1 MRKGPLAAMAA
12 LLVLSLAL
20 LIGAHLAVNSRR
32 DQVDWN
38 VTVLEGD
45 LSAAQGVTA
54 AIRLQDREGNL
65 FWDTALTIGSEGYET
80 DTDFTFLQEP
90 PPYEGIDREPYLST
104 FDLNYTQGWT
114 WGVALEPE
122 DQTLVEQGDAR
133 PMEEF
138 PDIPWRAVRDV
149 ASRVEPSG
157 EEVEIVDL
165 SDYYD
170 QYPLFLTEYVEDER
184 VGGPRYSGPLTRALA
199 PTLGPVPEDTLLEI
213 RVEKAEDGLLE
224 SVDVDEHVEEDGS
237 TESLWPVIRSLPWDD
252 GFLVCAWMESG
263 RGRVSLP
270 AEEPLGQG
278 ICYLSTEGDGELTLC
293 LPFDLSRTEILDMEL
308 DSEGQLLVWTC
319 EEDTLFLTVADPDTG
334 AVRQRLELLET
345 KNPGLRLIHQGENCL
360 LVVSFDDE
368 GRFCLL
374 ERQEGAYKL
383 VLRDRLLSESVED
396 PCYPVEFQL
405 FLCGT
410 SVLWDGER
418 MIWTLGEGAPEPE
431 YGGLSKPIPL
441 AVYDRTGR
449 RCLAV
454 LDNSLGRERVWVK
467 DTYRF
472 RDEDPVALD
481 WTNAE
486 RPGVNQA

>member
-32 DQVDWN
+32 DQVDWD

-65 FWDTALTIGSEGYET
+65 FWDTALTIGPEGYEA
-80 DTDFTFLQEP
+80 DTDFAFLQEP
-90 PPYEGIDREPYLST
+90 LPYEEIDRKPYLDT
-104 FDLNYTQGWT
+104 FDLDLSRYWP
-114 WGVALEPE
+114 WGVPLEPE
-122 DQTLVEQGDAR
+122 KQGYAMS
-133 PMEEF
+133 MENN
-138 PDIPWRAVRDV
+138 PAIPWLAVRDV
-149 ASRVEPSG
+149 ASRIEPGG
-157 EEVEIVDL
+157 EGVEIVDL
-165 SDYYD
+165 SDFYD
-170 QYPLFLTEYVEDER
+170 RFPLFLTEYVEDER
-184 VGGPRYSGPLTRALA
+184 VGGLRHSGPLTRALA
-199 PTLGPVPEDTLLEI
+199 PTLGPVAEDTLLEI
-213 RVEKAEDGLLE
+213 RVKKSEDGLLE

-345 KNPGLRLIHQGENCL
+345 EDPDIWRTHQGENCL
-360 LVVSFDDE
+360 LALSDDDE

-374 ERQEGAYKL
+374 ERQEGAYTL

-396 PCYPVEFQL
+396 PRYPVEFRL

-418 MIWTLGEGAPEPE
+418 MIWTLGEGAQE
-431 YGGLSKPIPL
+431 YTVLSQSIPL

-449 RCLAV
+449 RCLAA
-454 LDNSLGRERVWVK
+454 LDCGLGRERAKWT
-467 DTYRF
+467 DYYRF
-472 RDEDPVALD
+472 RDEDPVALA

>member
-32 DQVDWN
+32 DQVDWD

-65 FWDTALTIGSEGYET
+65 FWDTALTIGPEGYEA
-80 DTDFTFLQEP
+80 DTDFAFLQEP
-90 PPYEGIDREPYLST
+90 LPYEEIDRKPYLDT
-104 FDLNYTQGWT
+104 FDLDLSRYWP
-114 WGVALEPE
+114 WGVPLEPE
-122 DQTLVEQGDAR
+122 KQGYAMS
-133 PMEEF
+133 MENN
-138 PDIPWRAVRDV
+138 PAIPWLAVRDV
-149 ASRVEPSG
+149 ASRIEPGG
-157 EEVEIVDL
+157 EGVEIVDL
-165 SDYYD
+165 SDFYD
-170 QYPLFLTEYVEDER
+170 RFPLFLTEYVEDER
-184 VGGPRYSGPLTRALA
+184 VGGLRHSGPLTRALA
-199 PTLGPVPEDTLLEI
+199 PTLGPVAEDTLLEI
-213 RVEKAEDGLLE
+213 RVKKSEDGLLE
-224 SVDVDEHVEEDGS
+224 NLSIDRASDQERV
-237 TESLWPVIRSLPWDD
+237 LWPRLQCIPWREGLLVYAWLVDD
-252 GFLVCAWMESG
+252 WYGNKEAP
-263 RGRVSLP
+263 LP
-270 AEEPLGQG
+270 ADTPLGRG
-278 ICYLSTEGDGELTLC
+278 ICYLPTEEDGELTLC
-293 LPFDLSRTEILDMEL
+293 LPLDLSRTEILDMEL

-418 MIWTLGEGAPEPE
+418 MIWTLGEGAPE
-431 YGGLSKPIPL
+431 YGLSQPIPL

-472 RDEDPVALD
+472 RDEDPVALA

-486 RPGVNQA
+486 SSGANQT

>member
-32 DQVDWN
+32 DQVDWD

-65 FWDTALTIGSEGYET
+65 FWDTALTIGPEGYEA
-80 DTDFTFLQEP
+80 DTDFAFLQEP
-90 PPYEGIDREPYLST
+90 LPYEEIDRKPYLDT
-104 FDLNYTQGWT
+104 FDLDLSRYWP
-114 WGVALEPE
+114 WGVPLEPE
-122 DQTLVEQGDAR
+122 KQGYAMS
-133 PMEEF
+133 MENN
-138 PDIPWRAVRDV
+138 PAIPWLAVRDV
-149 ASRVEPSG
+149 ASRIEPGG
-157 EEVEIVDL
+157 EGVEIVDL
-165 SDYYD
+165 SDFYD
-170 QYPLFLTEYVEDER
+170 RFPLFLTEYVEDER
-184 VGGPRYSGPLTRALA
+184 VGGLRHSGPLTRALA
-199 PTLGPVPEDTLLEI
+199 PTLGPVAEDTLLEI
-213 RVEKAEDGLLE
+213 RVKKSEDGLLE

-278 ICYLSTEGDGELTLC
+278 ICYLSTEGDGELTFRVPL
-293 LPFDLSRTEILDMEL
+293 DLSGEEFLDMEL

-345 KNPGLRLIHQGENCL
+345 EDPDIWRTHQGENCL
-360 LVVSFDDE
+360 LALSDDDE

-374 ERQEGAYKL
+374 ERQEGTYTL

-396 PCYPVEFQL
+396 PRYPVEFRL

-418 MIWTLGEGAPEPE
+418 MIWTLGEGAQE
-431 YGGLSKPIPL
+431 YTVLSQSIPL

-449 RCLAV
+449 RCLAA
-454 LDNSLGRERVWVK
+454 LDCGLGRERAKWT
-467 DTYRF
+467 DYYRF
-472 RDEDPVALD
+472 RDEDPVALA
-481 WTNAE
+481 WTNTE
-486 RPGVNQA
+486 RPGANQA

>member
-32 DQVDWN
+32 DQVDWD

-65 FWDTALTIGSEGYET
+65 FWDTALTIGPEGYEA
-80 DTDFTFLQEP
+80 DTDFAFLQEP
-90 PPYEGIDREPYLST
+90 LPYEEIDRKPYLDT
-104 FDLNYTQGWT
+104 FDLDLSRYWP
-114 WGVALEPE
+114 WGVPLEPE
-122 DQTLVEQGDAR
+122 KQGYAMS
-133 PMEEF
+133 MENN
-138 PDIPWRAVRDV
+138 PAIPWLAVRDV
-149 ASRVEPSG
+149 ASRIEPGG
-157 EEVEIVDL
+157 EGVEIVDL
-165 SDYYD
+165 SDFYD
-170 QYPLFLTEYVEDER
+170 RFPLFLTEYVEDER
-184 VGGPRYSGPLTRALA
+184 VGGLRHSGPLTRALA
-199 PTLGPVPEDTLLEI
+199 PTLGPVAEDTLLEI
-213 RVEKAEDGLLE
+213 RVKKSEDGLLE
-224 SVDVDEHVEEDGS
+224 NLSIDRASDQERV
-237 TESLWPVIRSLPWDD
+237 LWPRLQCIPWREGLLVYAWLVDD
-252 GFLVCAWMESG
+252 WYGNKEAP
-263 RGRVSLP
+263 LP
-270 AEEPLGQG
+270 ADTPLGRG
-278 ICYLSTEGDGELTLC
+278 ICYLPTEEDGELTLC
-293 LPFDLSRTEILDMEL
+293 LPLDLSRTEILDMEL

-374 ERQEGAYKL
+374 ERQEGAYTL

-418 MIWTLGEGAPEPE
+418 MIWTLGEGAPE
-431 YGGLSKPIPL
+431 YGLSQPIPL

-472 RDEDPVALD
+472 RDEDPVALA

-486 RPGVNQA
+486 SSGANQT

>member
-20 LIGAHLAVNSRR
+20 LVGAHLAVNSRR
-32 DQVDWN
+32 DQVDWD

-65 FWDTALTIGSEGYET
+65 FWDTALTIGPEGYEA
-80 DTDFTFLQEP
+80 DTDFAFLQEP
-90 PPYEGIDREPYLST
+90 LPYEEIDRKPYLDT
-104 FDLNYTQGWT
+104 FDLDLSRYWP
-114 WGVALEPE
+114 WGVPLEPE
-122 DQTLVEQGDAR
+122 KQGYAMS
-133 PMEEF
+133 MENN
-138 PDIPWRAVRDV
+138 PAIPWLAVRDV
-149 ASRVEPSG
+149 ASRIEPGG
-157 EEVEIVDL
+157 EGVEIVDL
-165 SDYYD
+165 SDFYD
-170 QYPLFLTEYVEDER
+170 RFPLFLTEYVEDER
-184 VGGPRYSGPLTRALA
+184 VGGLRHSGPLTRALA
-199 PTLGPVPEDTLLEI
+199 PTLGPVAEDTLLEI
-213 RVEKAEDGLLE
+213 RVKKSEDGLLE

-278 ICYLSTEGDGELTLC
+278 ICYLSTEGDGELTFRVPL
-293 LPFDLSRTEILDMEL
+293 DLSGEEFLDMEL

-345 KNPGLRLIHQGENCL
+345 EDPDIWRTHQGENCL
-360 LVVSFDDE
+360 LALSDDDE

-374 ERQEGAYKL
+374 ERQEGTYTL

-396 PCYPVEFQL
+396 PRYPVEFRL

-418 MIWTLGEGAPEPE
+418 MIWTLGEGAQE
-431 YGGLSKPIPL
+431 YTVLSQSIPL

-449 RCLAV
+449 RCLAA
-454 LDNSLGRERVWVK
+454 LDCGLGRERAKWT
-467 DTYRF
+467 DYYRF

>member
-32 DQVDWN
+32 DQVDWD

-65 FWDTALTIGSEGYET
+65 FWDTALTIGPEGYEA
-80 DTDFTFLQEP
+80 DTDFAFLQEP
-90 PPYEGIDREPYLST
+90 LPYEEIDRKPYLDT
-104 FDLNYTQGWT
+104 FDLDLSRYWP
-114 WGVALEPE
+114 WGVPLEPE
-122 DQTLVEQGDAR
+122 KQGYAMS
-133 PMEEF
+133 MENN
-138 PDIPWRAVRDV
+138 PAIPWLAVRDV
-149 ASRVEPSG
+149 ASRIEPGG
-157 EEVEIVDL
+157 EGVEIVDL
-165 SDYYD
+165 SDFYD
-170 QYPLFLTEYVEDER
+170 RFPLFLTEYVEDER
-184 VGGPRYSGPLTRALA
+184 VGGLRHSGPLTRALA
-199 PTLGPVPEDTLLEI
+199 PTLGPVAEDTLLKI
-213 RVEKAEDGLLE
+213 RVEKDEDGLLE
-224 SVDVDEHVEEDGS
+224 SVDVDQHVEEGGS
-237 TESLWPVIRSLPWDD
+237 TESLWPAIRSLPWGD

-278 ICYLSTEGDGELTLC
+278 ICYLSTEGDGELTFRVPL
-293 LPFDLSRTEILDMEL
+293 DLSGEEFLDMEL

-319 EEDTLFLTVADPDTG
+319 EEDALVLTVADPDTG

-345 KNPGLRLIHQGENCL
+345 EDPDIWRTHQGENCL
-360 LVVSFDDE
+360 LALSDDDE

-374 ERQEGAYKL
+374 ERQEGTYTL

-396 PCYPVEFQL
+396 PRYPVEFRL

-418 MIWTLGEGAPEPE
+418 MIWTLGEGAQE
-431 YGGLSKPIPL
+431 YTVLSQSIPL

-449 RCLAV
+449 RCLAA
-454 LDNSLGRERVWVK
+454 LDCGLGRERAKWT
-467 DTYRF
+467 DYYRF

>member
-32 DQVDWN
+32 DQVDWD

-65 FWDTALTIGSEGYET
+65 FWDTALTIGSEGYEA
-80 DTDFTFLQEP
+80 DTDFAFLQEP
-90 PPYEGIDREPYLST
+90 LPYEEIDRKPYLDT
-104 FDLNYTQGWT
+104 FDLDLSRYWP
-114 WGVALEPE
+114 WGVPLEPE
-122 DQTLVEQGDAR
+122 KQGYAMS
-133 PMEEF
+133 MENN
-138 PDIPWRAVRDV
+138 PAIPWLAVRDV
-149 ASRVEPSG
+149 ASRIEPGG
-157 EEVEIVDL
+157 EGVEIVDL
-165 SDYYD
+165 SDFYD
-170 QYPLFLTEYVEDER
+170 RFPLFLTEYVEDER
-184 VGGPRYSGPLTRALA
+184 VGGLRHSGPLTRALA
-199 PTLGPVPEDTLLEI
+199 PTLGPVAEDTLLEI
-213 RVEKAEDGLLE
+213 RVKKSEDGLLE

-278 ICYLSTEGDGELTLC
+278 ICYLSTEGDGELTFRVPL
-293 LPFDLSRTEILDMEL
+293 DLSGEEFLDMEL

-345 KNPGLRLIHQGENCL
+345 EDPDIWRTHQGENCL
-360 LVVSFDDE
+360 LALSDDDE

-374 ERQEGAYKL
+374 ERQEGTYTL

-396 PCYPVEFQL
+396 PRYPVEFRL

-418 MIWTLGEGAPEPE
+418 MIWTLGEGAQE
-431 YGGLSKPIPL
+431 YTVLSQSIPL

-449 RCLAV
+449 RCLAA
-454 LDNSLGRERVWVK
+454 LDCGLGRERAKWT
-467 DTYRF
+467 DYYRF

>member
-32 DQVDWN
+32 DQVDWD

-65 FWDTALTIGSEGYET
+65 FWDTALTIGPEGYEA
-80 DTDFTFLQEP
+80 DTDFAFLQEP
-90 PPYEGIDREPYLST
+90 LPYEEIDRKPYLDT
-104 FDLNYTQGWT
+104 FDLDLSRYWP
-114 WGVALEPE
+114 WGVPLEPE
-122 DQTLVEQGDAR
+122 KQGYAMS
-133 PMEEF
+133 MENN
-138 PDIPWRAVRDV
+138 PAIPWLAVRDV
-149 ASRVEPSG
+149 ASRIEPGG
-157 EEVEIVDL
+157 EGVEIVDL
-165 SDYYD
+165 SDFYD
-170 QYPLFLTEYVEDER
+170 RFPLFLTEYVEDER
-184 VGGPRYSGPLTRALA
+184 VGGLRHSGPLTRALA
-199 PTLGPVPEDTLLEI
+199 PTLGPVAEDTLLEI
-213 RVEKAEDGLLE
+213 RVKKSEDGLLE

-278 ICYLSTEGDGELTLC
+278 ICYLSTEGDGELTFRVPL
-293 LPFDLSRTEILDMEL
+293 DLSGEEFLDMEL

-345 KNPGLRLIHQGENCL
+345 EDPDIWRTHQGENCL
-360 LVVSFDDE
+360 LALSDDDE

-374 ERQEGAYKL
+374 ERQEGTYTL

-396 PCYPVEFQL
+396 PRYPVEFRL

-418 MIWTLGEGAPEPE
+418 MIWTLGEGAQE
-431 YGGLSKPIPL
+431 YTVLSQSIPL

-449 RCLAV
+449 RCLAA
-454 LDNSLGRERVWVK
+454 LDCGLGRERAKWT
-467 DTYRF
+467 DYYRF
-472 RDEDPVALD
+472 RDEDPVVLA
-481 WTNAE
+481 WTNTE
-486 RPGVNQA
+486 RPGANQA

>member
-65 FWDTALTIGSEGYET
+65 FWDTALTIGPEGYEA
-80 DTDFTFLQEP
+80 DTDFAFLQEP
-90 PPYEGIDREPYLST
+90 LPYEEIDRKPYLDT
-104 FDLNYTQGWT
+104 FDLDLSRYWP
-114 WGVALEPE
+114 WGVPLEPE
-122 DQTLVEQGDAR
+122 KQGYAMS
-133 PMEEF
+133 MENN
-138 PDIPWRAVRDV
+138 PAIPWLAVRDV
-149 ASRVEPSG
+149 ASRIEPGG
-157 EEVEIVDL
+157 EGVEIVDL
-165 SDYYD
+165 SDFYD
-170 QYPLFLTEYVEDER
+170 RFPLFLTEYVEDER
-184 VGGPRYSGPLTRALA
+184 VGGLRHSGPLTRALA
-199 PTLGPVPEDTLLEI
+199 PTLGPVAEDTLLEI
-213 RVEKAEDGLLE
+213 RVKKSEDGLLE
-224 SVDVDEHVEEDGS
+224 NLSIDRASDQERV
-237 TESLWPVIRSLPWDD
+237 LWPRLQCIPWREGLLVYAWLVDD
-252 GFLVCAWMESG
+252 WYGNKEAP
-263 RGRVSLP
+263 LP
-270 AEEPLGQG
+270 ADTPLGRG
-278 ICYLSTEGDGELTLC
+278 ICYLPTEEDGELTLC
-293 LPFDLSRTEILDMEL
+293 LPLDLSRTEILDMEL

-374 ERQEGAYKL
+374 ERQEGAYTL

-396 PCYPVEFQL
+396 PRYPVEFRL

-418 MIWTLGEGAPEPE
+418 MIWTLGEGAQE
-431 YGGLSKPIPL
+431 YTVLSQSIPL

-449 RCLAV
+449 RCLAA
-454 LDNSLGRERVWVK
+454 LDCGLGRERAKWT
-467 DTYRF
+467 DYYRF

>member
-65 FWDTALTIGSEGYET
+65 FWDTALTIGPEGYEA
-80 DTDFTFLQEP
+80 DTDFAFLQEP
-90 PPYEGIDREPYLST
+90 LPYEEIDRKPYLDT
-104 FDLNYTQGWT
+104 FDLDLSRYWP
-114 WGVALEPE
+114 WGVPLEPE
-122 DQTLVEQGDAR
+122 KQGYAMS
-133 PMEEF
+133 MENN
-138 PDIPWRAVRDV
+138 PAIPWLAVRDV
-149 ASRVEPSG
+149 ASRIEPGG
-157 EEVEIVDL
+157 EGVEIVDL
-165 SDYYD
+165 SDFYD
-170 QYPLFLTEYVEDER
+170 RFPLFLTEYVEDER
-184 VGGPRYSGPLTRALA
+184 VGGLRHSGPLTRALA
-199 PTLGPVPEDTLLEI
+199 PTLGPVAEDTLLEI
-213 RVEKAEDGLLE
+213 RVKKSEDGLLE

-278 ICYLSTEGDGELTLC
+278 ICYLSTEGDGELTFRVPL
-293 LPFDLSRTEILDMEL
+293 DLSGEEFLDMEL

-345 KNPGLRLIHQGENCL
+345 EDPDIWRTHQGENCL
-360 LVVSFDDE
+360 LALSDDDE

-374 ERQEGAYKL
+374 ERQEGTYTL

-396 PCYPVEFQL
+396 PRYPVEFRL

-418 MIWTLGEGAPEPE
+418 MIWTLGEGAQE
-431 YGGLSKPIPL
+431 YTVLSQSIPL

-449 RCLAV
+449 RCLAA
-454 LDNSLGRERVWVK
+454 LDCGLGRERAKWT
-467 DTYRF
+467 DYYRF

>member
-12 LLVLSLAL
+12 LLVLSLTL

-32 DQVDWN
+32 DQVDWD

-65 FWDTALTIGSEGYET
+65 FWDTALTIGPEGYEA
-80 DTDFTFLQEP
+80 DTDFAFLQEP
-90 PPYEGIDREPYLST
+90 LPYEEIDRKPYLDT
-104 FDLNYTQGWT
+104 FDLDLSRYWP
-114 WGVALEPE
+114 WGVPLEPE
-122 DQTLVEQGDAR
+122 KQGYAMS
-133 PMEEF
+133 MENN
-138 PDIPWRAVRDV
+138 PAIPWLAVRDV
-149 ASRVEPSG
+149 ASRIEPGG
-157 EEVEIVDL
+157 EGVEIVDL
-165 SDYYD
+165 SDFYD
-170 QYPLFLTEYVEDER
+170 RFPLFLTEYVEDER
-184 VGGPRYSGPLTRALA
+184 VGGLRHSGPLTRALA
-199 PTLGPVPEDTLLEI
+199 PTLGPVAEDTLLEI
-213 RVEKAEDGLLE
+213 RVKKSEDGLLE
-224 SVDVDEHVEEDGS
+224 NLSIDRASDQERV
-237 TESLWPVIRSLPWDD
+237 LWPRLQCIPWREGLLVYAWLVDD
-252 GFLVCAWMESG
+252 WYGNKEAP
-263 RGRVSLP
+263 LP
-270 AEEPLGQG
+270 ADTPLGRG
-278 ICYLSTEGDGELTLC
+278 ICYLSTERDGELTLC

-418 MIWTLGEGAPEPE
+418 MIWTLGEGAPE
-431 YGGLSKPIPL
+431 YGLSHPIPL

-449 RCLAV
+449 QCLAV
-454 LDNSLGRERVWVK
+454 LDCGLGRERAKWT
-467 DTYRF
+467 DYYRF

-486 RPGVNQA
+486 RPGANQA

>member
-20 LIGAHLAVNSRR
+20 LVGAHLAVNSRR
-32 DQVDWN
+32 DQVDWD

-54 AIRLQDREGNL
+54 TIRLQDREGNL
-65 FWDTALTIGSEGYET
+65 FWDTALTIGPEGYEA
-80 DTDFTFLQEP
+80 DTDFAFLQEP
-90 PPYEGIDREPYLST
+90 LPYEEIDRKPYLDT
-104 FDLNYTQGWT
+104 FDLDLSRYWP
-114 WGVALEPE
+114 WGVPLEPE
-122 DQTLVEQGDAR
+122 KQGDAR
-133 PMEEF
+133 SMEEF

-149 ASRVEPSG
+149 ASRIEPGG
-157 EEVEIVDL
+157 EGVEIVDL

-170 QYPLFLTEYVEDER
+170 RIPLFLTEYVKNER
-184 VGGPRYSGPLTRALA
+184 VGEPRYSGPLTRALA
-199 PTLGPVPEDTLLEI
+199 PTLGPMPENTMVEI
-213 RVEKAEDGLLE
+213 TVNRNRTVTVSAIAESE
-224 SVDVDEHVEEDGS
+224 
-237 TESLWPVIRSLPWDD
+237 TLWPQIQFLPW
-252 GFLVCAWMESG
+252 GKGGLVYADMVNQTGDRAPFS
-263 RGRVSLP
+263 SDI
-270 AEEPLGQG
+270 PLGQG
-278 ICYLSTEGDGELTLC
+278 ICYLSTEGDGELTFRVPL
-293 LPFDLSRTEILDMEL
+293 DLSGEEFLDMEL

-360 LVVSFDDE
+360 LVVPFDDE

-449 RCLAV
+449 QCLAV

-472 RDEDPVALD
+472 REEDPVALD

-486 RPGVNQA
+486 RPSVNQA

>member
-20 LIGAHLAVNSRR
+20 LVGAHLAVNSRR
-32 DQVDWN
+32 DQVDWD

-65 FWDTALTIGSEGYET
+65 FWDTALTIGPEGYEA
-80 DTDFTFLQEP
+80 DTDFAFLQEP

-114 WGVALEPE
+114 WSVALEPE

-133 PMEEF
+133 SMEEF

-149 ASRVEPSG
+149 ASRIEPGG
-157 EEVEIVDL
+157 EGVEIVDL

-170 QYPLFLTEYVEDER
+170 RIPLFLTEYVKNER
-184 VGGPRYSGPLTRALA
+184 VGEPRYSGPLTRALA
-199 PTLGPVPEDTLLEI
+199 PTLGPVPEDTLLKI
-213 RVEKAEDGLLE
+213 RVEKDEDGLLE
-224 SVDVDEHVEEDGS
+224 NLSIDRASDQERV
-237 TESLWPVIRSLPWDD
+237 LWPRLQCIPWREGLLVYAWLVDD
-252 GFLVCAWMESG
+252 WYGNKEAP
-263 RGRVSLP
+263 LP
-270 AEEPLGQG
+270 ADTPLGQG

-319 EEDTLFLTVADPDTG
+319 EEDILVLTVADPDTG
-334 AVRQRLELLET
+334 AVRQRLELLDMGDGYLSMTSQRED
-345 KNPGLRLIHQGENCL
+345 CL
-360 LVVSFDDE
+360 LVTVESRDSGGCFCFLERKAGAYAPALE
-368 GRFCLL
+368 GRLDAPEAEEDRHALEDDLL
-374 ERQEGAYKL
+374 EQ
-383 VLRDRLLSESVED
+383 
-396 PCYPVEFQL
+396 
-405 FLCGT
+405 GT
-410 SVLWDGER
+410 VFLWDGER
-418 MIWTLGEGAPEPE
+418 LVWTVGDVLYSEITRG
-431 YGGLSKPIPL
+431 IPL
-441 AVYDRTGR
+441 AVYDKTGR
-449 RCLAV
+449 QCLAV

-472 RDEDPVALD
+472 REEDPVALA

-486 RPGVNQA
+486 SSGANQT

>member
-32 DQVDWN
+32 DQVDWD

-65 FWDTALTIGSEGYET
+65 FWDTALTIGPEGYEA
-80 DTDFTFLQEP
+80 DTDFAFLQEP
-90 PPYEGIDREPYLST
+90 LPYEEIDRKPYLDT
-104 FDLNYTQGWT
+104 FDLDLSRYWP
-114 WGVALEPE
+114 WGVPLEPGK
-122 DQTLVEQGDAR
+122 QGYAMS
-133 PMEEF
+133 MENN
-138 PDIPWRAVRDV
+138 PAIPWLAVRDV
-149 ASRVEPSG
+149 ASRIELGG
-157 EEVEIVDL
+157 EGVEIVDL
-165 SDYYD
+165 SDFYD
-170 QYPLFLTEYVEDER
+170 RFPLFLTEYVEDER
-184 VGGPRYSGPLTRALA
+184 VGGLRHSGPLTRALA
-199 PTLGPVPEDTLLEI
+199 PTLGPVAEDTLLEI
-213 RVEKAEDGLLE
+213 RVKKSEDGLLE
-224 SVDVDEHVEEDGS
+224 NLSIDRSSDQERV
-237 TESLWPVIRSLPWDD
+237 LWPRLQCIPWREGLLVYAWLVDD
-252 GFLVCAWMESG
+252 WYGNKEAP
-263 RGRVSLP
+263 LP
-270 AEEPLGQG
+270 ADTPLGRG

-345 KNPGLRLIHQGENCL
+345 EDPDIWRTHQGENCL
-360 LVVSFDDE
+360 LALSDDDE

-374 ERQEGAYKL
+374 ERQEGAYTL

-396 PCYPVEFQL
+396 PRYPVEFRL

-418 MIWTLGEGAPEPE
+418 MIWTLGEGAQE
-431 YGGLSKPIPL
+431 YTVLSQSIPL

-449 RCLAV
+449 RCLAA
-454 LDNSLGRERVWVK
+454 LDCGLGRERAKWT
-467 DTYRF
+467 DYYRF

>member
-32 DQVDWN
+32 DQVDWD

-65 FWDTALTIGSEGYET
+65 FWDTALTIGPEGYEA
-80 DTDFTFLQEP
+80 DTDFAFLQEP
-90 PPYEGIDREPYLST
+90 LPYEEIDRKPYLDT
-104 FDLNYTQGWT
+104 FDLDLSRYWP
-114 WGVALEPE
+114 WGVPLEPE
-122 DQTLVEQGDAR
+122 KQGYAMS
-133 PMEEF
+133 MENN
-138 PDIPWRAVRDV
+138 PAIPWLAVRDV
-149 ASRVEPSG
+149 ASRIEPGG
-157 EEVEIVDL
+157 EGVEIVDL
-165 SDYYD
+165 SDFYD
-170 QYPLFLTEYVEDER
+170 RFPLFLTEYVEDER
-184 VGGPRYSGPLTRALA
+184 VGGLRHSGPLTRALA
-199 PTLGPVPEDTLLEI
+199 PTLGPVAEDTLLEI
-213 RVEKAEDGLLE
+213 RVKKSEDGLLE
-224 SVDVDEHVEEDGS
+224 NLSIDRASDQERV
-237 TESLWPVIRSLPWDD
+237 LWPRLQCIPWREGLLVYAWLVDD
-252 GFLVCAWMESG
+252 WYGNKEAP
-263 RGRVSLP
+263 LP
-270 AEEPLGQG
+270 ADTPLGRG

-418 MIWTLGEGAPEPE
+418 MIWTLGEGAPE
-431 YGGLSKPIPL
+431 YGLSHPIPL

-449 RCLAV
+449 QCLAV
-454 LDNSLGRERVWVK
+454 LDCGLGRERAKWT
-467 DTYRF
+467 DYYRF
-472 RDEDPVALD
+472 RDEEPVALD

>member
-32 DQVDWN
+32 DQVDWD

-65 FWDTALTIGSEGYET
+65 FWDTALTIGPEGYEA
-80 DTDFTFLQEP
+80 DTDFAFLQEP
-90 PPYEGIDREPYLST
+90 LPYEEIDRKPYLDT
-104 FDLNYTQGWT
+104 FDLDLSRYWP
-114 WGVALEPE
+114 WGVPLEPE
-122 DQTLVEQGDAR
+122 KQGYAMS
-133 PMEEF
+133 MENN
-138 PDIPWRAVRDV
+138 PAIPWLAVRDV
-149 ASRVEPSG
+149 ASRIEPGG
-157 EEVEIVDL
+157 EGVEIVDL
-165 SDYYD
+165 SDFYD
-170 QYPLFLTEYVEDER
+170 RFPLFLTEYVEDER
-184 VGGPRYSGPLTRALA
+184 VGGLRHSGPLTRALA
-199 PTLGPVPEDTLLEI
+199 PTLGPVAEDTLLEI
-213 RVEKAEDGLLE
+213 RVKKSEDGLLE

-278 ICYLSTEGDGELTLC
+278 ICYLSTEGDGELTFRVPL
-293 LPFDLSRTEILDMEL
+293 DLSGEEFLDMEL

-345 KNPGLRLIHQGENCL
+345 EDPDIWRTHQGENCL
-360 LVVSFDDE
+360 LALSDDDE

-374 ERQEGAYKL
+374 ERQEGTYTL

-396 PCYPVEFQL
+396 PRYPVEFRL

-418 MIWTLGEGAPEPE
+418 MIWTLGEGAQE
-431 YGGLSKPIPL
+431 YTVLSQSIPL

-449 RCLAV
+449 QCLAV
-454 LDNSLGRERVWVK
+454 LDCGLGRERAKWT
-467 DTYRF
+467 DYYRF

>member
-20 LIGAHLAVNSRR
+20 LIGAHLAVSSRR
-32 DQVDWN
+32 DQVDWD

-65 FWDTALTIGSEGYET
+65 FWDTALTIGPEGYEA
-80 DTDFTFLQEP
+80 DTDFAFLQEP
-90 PPYEGIDREPYLST
+90 LPYEEIDRKPYLDT
-104 FDLNYTQGWT
+104 FDLDLSRYWP
-114 WGVALEPE
+114 WGVPLEPE
-122 DQTLVEQGDAR
+122 KQGYAMS
-133 PMEEF
+133 MENN
-138 PDIPWRAVRDV
+138 PAIPWLAVRDV
-149 ASRVEPSG
+149 ASRIEPGG
-157 EEVEIVDL
+157 EGVEIVDL
-165 SDYYD
+165 SDFYD
-170 QYPLFLTEYVEDER
+170 RFPLFLTEYVEDER
-184 VGGPRYSGPLTRALA
+184 VGGLRHSGPLTRALA
-199 PTLGPVPEDTLLEI
+199 PTLGPVAEDTLLEI
-213 RVEKAEDGLLE
+213 RVKKSEDGLLE

-278 ICYLSTEGDGELTLC
+278 ICYLSTEGDGELTFRVPL
-293 LPFDLSRTEILDMEL
+293 DLSGEEFLDMEL

-345 KNPGLRLIHQGENCL
+345 EDPDIWRTHQGENCL
-360 LVVSFDDE
+360 LALSDDDE

-374 ERQEGAYKL
+374 ERQEGTYTL

-396 PCYPVEFQL
+396 PRYPVEFRL

-418 MIWTLGEGAPEPE
+418 MIWTLGEGAQE
-431 YGGLSKPIPL
+431 YTVLSQSIPL

-449 RCLAV
+449 RCLAA
-454 LDNSLGRERVWVK
+454 LDCGLGRERAKWT
-467 DTYRF
+467 DYYRF

>member
-32 DQVDWN
+32 DQVDWD

-65 FWDTALTIGSEGYET
+65 FWDTALTIGPEGYEA
-80 DTDFTFLQEP
+80 DTDFAFLQEP
-90 PPYEGIDREPYLST
+90 LPYEEIDRKPYLDT
-104 FDLNYTQGWT
+104 FDLDLSRYWP
-114 WGVALEPE
+114 WGVPLEPE
-122 DQTLVEQGDAR
+122 KQGYAMS
-133 PMEEF
+133 MENN
-138 PDIPWRAVRDV
+138 PAIPWLAVRDV
-149 ASRVEPSG
+149 ASRIEPGG
-157 EEVEIVDL
+157 EGVEIVDL
-165 SDYYD
+165 SDFYD
-170 QYPLFLTEYVEDER
+170 RFPLFLTEYVEDER
-184 VGGPRYSGPLTRALA
+184 VGGLRHSGPLTRALA
-199 PTLGPVPEDTLLEI
+199 PTLGPVPEDTLLKI
-213 RVEKAEDGLLE
+213 RVEKDEDGLLE
-224 SVDVDEHVEEDGS
+224 SVVVNWHVEEDGG
-237 TESLWPVIRSLPWDD
+237 TESLWPDIRSLPWDD

-345 KNPGLRLIHQGENCL
+345 EDPDIWRTHQGENCL
-360 LVVSFDDE
+360 LALSDDDE

-374 ERQEGAYKL
+374 ERQEGAYTL

-396 PCYPVEFQL
+396 PRYPVEFRL

-418 MIWTLGEGAPEPE
+418 MIWTLGEGAQE
-431 YGGLSKPIPL
+431 YTVLSQSIPL

-449 RCLAV
+449 RCLAA
-454 LDNSLGRERVWVK
+454 LDCGLGRERAKWT
-467 DTYRF
+467 DYYRF
-472 RDEDPVALD
+472 RDEDPVALA

>member
-32 DQVDWN
+32 DQVDWD

-65 FWDTALTIGSEGYET
+65 FWDTALTIGPEGYEA
-80 DTDFTFLQEP
+80 DTDFAFLQEP
-90 PPYEGIDREPYLST
+90 LPYEEIDRKPYLDT
-104 FDLNYTQGWT
+104 FDLDLSRYWP
-114 WGVALEPE
+114 WGVPLEPE
-122 DQTLVEQGDAR
+122 KQGYAMS
-133 PMEEF
+133 MENN
-138 PDIPWRAVRDV
+138 PAIPWLAVRDV
-149 ASRVEPSG
+149 ASRIEPGG
-157 EEVEIVDL
+157 EGVEIVDL
-165 SDYYD
+165 SDFYD
-170 QYPLFLTEYVEDER
+170 RFPLFLTEYVEDER
-184 VGGPRYSGPLTRALA
+184 VGGLRHSGPLTRALA
-199 PTLGPVPEDTLLEI
+199 PTLGPVAEDTLLEI
-213 RVEKAEDGLLE
+213 RVKKSEDGLLE

-237 TESLWPVIRSLPWDD
+237 TESLWPVTRPLPWDD
-252 GFLVCAWMESG
+252 GFLDCAWMESG

-278 ICYLSTEGDGELTLC
+278 ICYLSTEGDGELTFRVPL
-293 LPFDLSRTEILDMEL
+293 DLSGEEFLDMEL

-345 KNPGLRLIHQGENCL
+345 EDPDIWRTHQGENCL
-360 LVVSFDDE
+360 LALSDDDE

-374 ERQEGAYKL
+374 ERQEGTYTL

-396 PCYPVEFQL
+396 PRYPVEFRL

-418 MIWTLGEGAPEPE
+418 MIWTLGEGAQE
-431 YGGLSKPIPL
+431 YTVLSQSIPL

-449 RCLAV
+449 RCLAA
-454 LDNSLGRERVWVK
+454 LDCGLGRERAKWT
-467 DTYRF
+467 DYYRF

>member
-32 DQVDWN
+32 DQVDWD

-65 FWDTALTIGSEGYET
+65 FWDTALTIGPEGYEA
-80 DTDFTFLQEP
+80 DTDFAFLQEP
-90 PPYEGIDREPYLST
+90 LPYEEIDRKPYLDT
-104 FDLNYTQGWT
+104 FDLDLSRYWP
-114 WGVALEPE
+114 WGVPLEPE
-122 DQTLVEQGDAR
+122 KQGYAMS
-133 PMEEF
+133 MENN
-138 PDIPWRAVRDV
+138 PAIPWLAVRDV
-149 ASRVEPSG
+149 ASRIEPGG
-157 EEVEIVDL
+157 EGVEIVDL
-165 SDYYD
+165 SDFYD
-170 QYPLFLTEYVEDER
+170 RFPLFLTEYVEDER
-184 VGGPRYSGPLTRALA
+184 VGGLRHSGPLTRALA
-199 PTLGPVPEDTLLEI
+199 PTLGPVAEDTLLEI
-213 RVEKAEDGLLE
+213 RVKKSEDGLLE

-345 KNPGLRLIHQGENCL
+345 EDPDIWRTHQGENCL
-360 LVVSFDDE
+360 LALSDDDE

-374 ERQEGAYKL
+374 ERQEGAYTL

-396 PCYPVEFQL
+396 PRYPVEFRL

-418 MIWTLGEGAPEPE
+418 MIWTLGEGAQE
-431 YGGLSKPIPL
+431 YTVLSQSIPL

-449 RCLAV
+449 RCLAA
-454 LDNSLGRERVWVK
+454 LDCGLGRERAKWT
-467 DTYRF
+467 DYYRF

>member
-20 LIGAHLAVNSRR
+20 LVGAHLAVNSRR
-32 DQVDWN
+32 DQVDWD

-65 FWDTALTIGSEGYET
+65 FWDTALTIGPEGYEA
-80 DTDFTFLQEP
+80 DTDFAFLQEP
-90 PPYEGIDREPYLST
+90 LPYEEIDRKPYLDT
-104 FDLNYTQGWT
+104 FDLDLSRYWP
-114 WGVALEPE
+114 WGVPLEPE
-122 DQTLVEQGDAR
+122 KQGYAMS
-133 PMEEF
+133 MENN
-138 PDIPWRAVRDV
+138 PAIPWLAVRDV
-149 ASRVEPSG
+149 ASRIEPGG
-157 EEVEIVDL
+157 EGVEIVDL
-165 SDYYD
+165 SDFYD
-170 QYPLFLTEYVEDER
+170 RFPLFLTEYVKNER
-184 VGGPRYSGPLTRALA
+184 VGEPRYSGPLTRALA
-199 PTLGPVPEDTLLEI
+199 PTLGPVPEDTLLKI
-213 RVEKAEDGLLE
+213 RVEKDEDGLLE
-224 SVDVDEHVEEDGS
+224 NLSIDRASDQERV
-237 TESLWPVIRSLPWDD
+237 LWPRLQCIPWREGLLVYAWLVDD
-252 GFLVCAWMESG
+252 WYGNKEAP
-263 RGRVSLP
+263 LP
-270 AEEPLGQG
+270 ADTPLGQG

-319 EEDTLFLTVADPDTG
+319 EEDILVLTVADPDTG

-345 KNPGLRLIHQGENCL
+345 EDPDIWRTHQGENCL
-360 LVVSFDDE
+360 LALSDDDE

-374 ERQEGAYKL
+374 ERQEGTYTL

-396 PCYPVEFQL
+396 PRYPVEFRL

-418 MIWTLGEGAPEPE
+418 MIWTLGEGAQE
-431 YGGLSKPIPL
+431 YTVLSQSIPL

-449 RCLAV
+449 RCLAA
-454 LDNSLGRERVWVK
+454 LDCGLGRERAKWT
-467 DTYRF
+467 DYYRF

>member
-32 DQVDWN
+32 DQVDWD

-65 FWDTALTIGSEGYET
+65 FWDTALTIGPEGYEA
-80 DTDFTFLQEP
+80 DTDFAFLQEP
-90 PPYEGIDREPYLST
+90 LPYEEIDRKPYLDT
-104 FDLNYTQGWT
+104 FDLDLSRYWP
-114 WGVALEPE
+114 WGVPLEPE
-122 DQTLVEQGDAR
+122 KQGYAMS
-133 PMEEF
+133 MENN
-138 PDIPWRAVRDV
+138 PAIPWLAVRDV
-149 ASRVEPSG
+149 ASRIEPGG
-157 EEVEIVDL
+157 EGVEIVDL
-165 SDYYD
+165 SDFYD
-170 QYPLFLTEYVEDER
+170 RFPLFLTEYVEDER
-184 VGGPRYSGPLTRALA
+184 VGGLRHSGPLTRALA
-199 PTLGPVPEDTLLEI
+199 PTLGPVAEDTLLEI
-213 RVEKAEDGLLE
+213 RVKKSEDGLLE
-224 SVDVDEHVEEDGS
+224 NLSIDRASDQERV
-237 TESLWPVIRSLPWDD
+237 LWPRLQCIPWREGLLVYAWLVDD
-252 GFLVCAWMESG
+252 WYGNKEAP
-263 RGRVSLP
+263 LP
-270 AEEPLGQG
+270 ADTPLGRG

-396 PCYPVEFQL
+396 PRYPVEFRL

-418 MIWTLGEGAPEPE
+418 MIWTLGEGAQE
-431 YGGLSKPIPL
+431 YTVLSQSIPL

-449 RCLAV
+449 RCLAA
-454 LDNSLGRERVWVK
+454 LDCGLGRERAKWT
-467 DTYRF
+467 DYYRF

>member
-32 DQVDWN
+32 DRVDWD

-65 FWDTALTIGSEGYET
+65 FWDTALTIGPEGYEA
-80 DTDFTFLQEP
+80 DTDFAFLQEP
-90 PPYEGIDREPYLST
+90 LPYEEIDRKPYLDT
-104 FDLNYTQGWT
+104 FDLDLSRYWP
-114 WGVALEPE
+114 WGVPLEPE
-122 DQTLVEQGDAR
+122 KQGYAMS
-133 PMEEF
+133 MENN
-138 PDIPWRAVRDV
+138 PAIPWLAVRDV
-149 ASRVEPSG
+149 ASRIEPGG
-157 EEVEIVDL
+157 EGVEIVDL
-165 SDYYD
+165 SDFYD
-170 QYPLFLTEYVEDER
+170 RFPLFLTEYVEDER
-184 VGGPRYSGPLTRALA
+184 VGGLRHSGPLTRALA
-199 PTLGPVPEDTLLEI
+199 PTLGPVAEDTLLEI
-213 RVEKAEDGLLE
+213 RVKKSEDGLLE
-224 SVDVDEHVEEDGS
+224 NLSIDRASDQERV
-237 TESLWPVIRSLPWDD
+237 LWPRLQCIPWREGLLVYAWLVDD
-252 GFLVCAWMESG
+252 WYGNKEAP
-263 RGRVSLP
+263 LP
-270 AEEPLGQG
+270 ADTPLGRG
-278 ICYLSTEGDGELTLC
+278 ICYLPTEEDGELTLC
-293 LPFDLSRTEILDMEL
+293 LPLDLSRTEILDMEL

-418 MIWTLGEGAPEPE
+418 MIWTLGEGAPE
-431 YGGLSKPIPL
+431 YGLSQPIPL

-472 RDEDPVALD
+472 RDEDPVALA

-486 RPGVNQA
+486 SSGANQT

>member
-32 DQVDWN
+32 DQVDWD

-65 FWDTALTIGSEGYET
+65 FWDTALTIGPEGYEA
-80 DTDFTFLQEP
+80 DTDFAFLQEP
-90 PPYEGIDREPYLST
+90 LPYEEIDRKPYLDT
-104 FDLNYTQGWT
+104 FDLDLSRYWP
-114 WGVALEPE
+114 WGVPLEPE
-122 DQTLVEQGDAR
+122 KQGYAMS
-133 PMEEF
+133 MENN
-138 PDIPWRAVRDV
+138 PAIPWLAVRDV
-149 ASRVEPSG
+149 ASRIEPGG
-157 EEVEIVDL
+157 EGVEIVDL
-165 SDYYD
+165 SDFYD
-170 QYPLFLTEYVEDER
+170 RFPLFLTEYVEDER
-184 VGGPRYSGPLTRALA
+184 VGGLRHSGPLTRALA
-199 PTLGPVPEDTLLEI
+199 PTLGPVAEDTLLEI
-213 RVEKAEDGLLE
+213 RVKKSEDGLLE

-278 ICYLSTEGDGELTLC
+278 ICYLSTEGDGELTFRVPL
-293 LPFDLSRTEILDMEL
+293 DLSGEEFLDMEL

-345 KNPGLRLIHQGENCL
+345 EDPDIWRTHQGENCL
-360 LVVSFDDE
+360 LALSDDDE

-418 MIWTLGEGAPEPE
+418 MIWTLGEGAPE
-431 YGGLSKPIPL
+431 YGLSQPIPL

-454 LDNSLGRERVWVK
+454 LDCGLGRERAKWT
-467 DTYRF
+467 DYYRF

>member
-32 DQVDWN
+32 DQVDWD

-65 FWDTALTIGSEGYET
+65 FWDTALTIGPEGYEA
-80 DTDFTFLQEP
+80 DTDFAFLQEP
-90 PPYEGIDREPYLST
+90 LPYEEIDRKPYLDT
-104 FDLNYTQGWT
+104 FDLDLSRYWP
-114 WGVALEPE
+114 WGVPLEPE
-122 DQTLVEQGDAR
+122 KQGYAMS
-133 PMEEF
+133 MENN
-138 PDIPWRAVRDV
+138 PAIPWLAVRDV
-149 ASRVEPSG
+149 ASRIEPGG
-157 EEVEIVDL
+157 EGVEIVDL
-165 SDYYD
+165 SDFYD
-170 QYPLFLTEYVEDER
+170 RFPLFLTEYVEDER
-184 VGGPRYSGPLTRALA
+184 VGGLRHSGPLTRALA
-199 PTLGPVPEDTLLEI
+199 PTLGPVAEDTLLEI
-213 RVEKAEDGLLE
+213 RVKKSEDGLLE
-224 SVDVDEHVEEDGS
+224 NLSIDRASDQERV
-237 TESLWPVIRSLPWDD
+237 LWPRLQCIPWREGLLVYAWLVDD
-252 GFLVCAWMESG
+252 WYGNKEAP
-263 RGRVSLP
+263 LP
-270 AEEPLGQG
+270 ADTPLGRG
-278 ICYLSTEGDGELTLC
+278 ICYLPTEEDGELTLC
-293 LPFDLSRTEILDMEL
+293 LPLDLSRTEILDMEL

-418 MIWTLGEGAPEPE
+418 MIWTLGEGAPE
-431 YGGLSKPIPL
+431 YGLSHPIPL

-472 RDEDPVALD
+472 RDEDPVALA

-486 RPGVNQA
+486 SSGANQT

>member
-149 ASRVEPSG
+149 ASRIEPGG
-157 EEVEIVDL
+157 EGVEIVDL

-170 QYPLFLTEYVEDER
+170 RIPLFLTEYVKNER
-184 VGGPRYSGPLTRALA
+184 VGEPRYSGPLTRALA
-199 PTLGPVPEDTLLEI
+199 PTLGPVPEDTLLKI
-213 RVEKAEDGLLE
+213 RVEKDEDGLLE
-224 SVDVDEHVEEDGS
+224 SVVVNWHVEEDGG
-237 TESLWPVIRSLPWDD
+237 TESLWPDIRSLPWDD
-252 GFLVCAWMESG
+252 GFLVCAWM
-263 RGRVSLP
+263 
-270 AEEPLGQG
+270 
-278 ICYLSTEGDGELTLC
+278 
-293 LPFDLSRTEILDMEL
+293 
-308 DSEGQLLVWTC
+308 
-319 EEDTLFLTVADPDTG
+319 
-334 AVRQRLELLET
+334 
-345 KNPGLRLIHQGENCL
+345 
-360 LVVSFDDE
+360 
-368 GRFCLL
+368 
-374 ERQEGAYKL
+374 
-383 VLRDRLLSESVED
+383 
-396 PCYPVEFQL
+396 
-405 FLCGT
+405 
-410 SVLWDGER
+410 
-418 MIWTLGEGAPEPE
+418 
-431 YGGLSKPIPL
+431 
-441 AVYDRTGR
+441 
-449 RCLAV
+449 
-454 LDNSLGRERVWVK
+454 
-467 DTYRF
+467 
-472 RDEDPVALD
+472 
-481 WTNAE
+481 
-486 RPGVNQA
+486 

>member
-32 DQVDWN
+32 DQVDWD

-65 FWDTALTIGSEGYET
+65 FWDTALTIGSEGYEA
-80 DTDFTFLQEP
+80 DTDFAFLQEP
-90 PPYEGIDREPYLST
+90 PEDVSEPV
-104 FDLNYTQGWT
+104 QGWSVDT
-114 WGVALEPE
+114 FTAYS
-122 DQTLVEQGDAR
+122 TLSLFEVTGAADVKTRVLQGEQSD
-133 PMEEF
+133 F
-138 PDIPWRAVRDV
+138 PWLAIRDV
-149 ASRVEPSG
+149 FSRTPMG
-157 EEVEIVDL
+157 ETRTEIVDL
-165 SDYYD
+165 ADYYEEF
-170 QYPLFLTEYVEDER
+170 PLMVTEYQSSVSGRIVSDH
-184 VGGPRYSGPLTRALA
+184 PRTLA
-199 PTLGPVPEDTLLEI
+199 PTLGPVPEDTLLKI
-213 RVEKAEDGLLE
+213 RVEKDEDGLLE
-224 SVDVDEHVEEDGS
+224 SVVVNWHVEEDGG
-237 TESLWPVIRSLPWDD
+237 TESLWPDIRSLPWDD

-345 KNPGLRLIHQGENCL
+345 EDPDIWRTHQGENCL
-360 LVVSFDDE
+360 LALSDDDE

-374 ERQEGAYKL
+374 ERQEGAYTL

-418 MIWTLGEGAPEPE
+418 MIWTLGEGAPE
-431 YGGLSKPIPL
+431 YGLSHPIPL

-449 RCLAV
+449 RCLAA
-454 LDNSLGRERVWVK
+454 LDCGLGRERAKWT
-467 DTYRF
+467 DYYRF
-472 RDEDPVALD
+472 RDEDPVALA

>member
-32 DQVDWN
+32 DRVDWD

-65 FWDTALTIGSEGYET
+65 FWDTTLTIGSEGYEA
-80 DTDFTFLQEP
+80 DTDFAFLQEP

-114 WGVALEPE
+114 WGVAWSRRTRRWWSRGMPGPWKNFRISPGGPCGTWPPRIEP
-122 DQTLVEQGDAR
+122 G
-133 PMEEF
+133 
-138 PDIPWRAVRDV
+138 
-149 ASRVEPSG
+149 G
-157 EEVEIVDL
+157 EGVEIVDL

-170 QYPLFLTEYVEDER
+170 RIPLFLTEYVKNER
-184 VGGPRYSGPLTRALA
+184 VGEPRYSGPLTRALA
-199 PTLGPVPEDTLLEI
+199 PTLGPVPEDTLLKI
-213 RVEKAEDGLLE
+213 RVEKDEDGLLE
-224 SVDVDEHVEEDGS
+224 SVVVNWHVEEDGG
-237 TESLWPVIRSLPWDD
+237 TESLWPDIRSLPWDD

-263 RGRVSLP
+263 RGMVSLP

-345 KNPGLRLIHQGENCL
+345 EDPDIWRTHQGETASWRCRTMTRGASASWSGRKAPIRWCSGIGSCRSPWRIPATQWSSGFSCAGP
-360 LVVSFDDE
+360 VSY
-368 GRFCLL
+368 GM
-374 ERQEGAYKL
+374 
-383 VLRDRLLSESVED
+383 ES
-396 PCYPVEFQL
+396 
-405 FLCGT
+405 G
-410 SVLWDGER
+410 
-418 MIWTLGEGAPEPE
+418 
-431 YGGLSKPIPL
+431 
-441 AVYDRTGR
+441 
-449 RCLAV
+449 
-454 LDNSLGRERVWVK
+454 
-467 DTYRF
+467 
-472 RDEDPVALD
+472 
-481 WTNAE
+481 
-486 RPGVNQA
+486 

>member
-20 LIGAHLAVNSRR
+20 LVGAHLAVNSRR
-32 DQVDWN
+32 DQVDWD

-54 AIRLQDREGNL
+54 AIRLQDRGRNL
-65 FWDTALTIGSEGYET
+65 FWDTALTIGPEGYEA

-90 PPYEGIDREPYLST
+90 LPYKEEIDREPYLDT
-104 FDLNYTQGWT
+104 FTSNFRQSGLQGAVLESEDGLMTTQRYT
-114 WGVALEPE
+114 VAEADE
-122 DQTLVEQGDAR
+122 IAV
-133 PMEEF
+133 
-138 PDIPWRAVRDV
+138 PWLAVRDV
-149 ASRVEPSG
+149 ASRTEPG
-157 EEVEIVDL
+157 HTRWETVDL

-170 QYPLFLTEYVEDER
+170 RYPLFLTEYVEDKQVSGR
-184 VGGPRYSGPLTRALA
+184 GYSGPLTRALV
-199 PTLGPVPEDTLLEI
+199 PTLGPVAEDTLLKI
-213 RVEKAEDGLLE
+213 RVEKDEDGLLE
-224 SVDVDEHVEEDGS
+224 SVSIDRAFDQENVLRPRLRCIPWREGLLVYAWLVDDQYGNKEA
-237 TESLWPVIRSLPWDD
+237 P
-252 GFLVCAWMESG
+252 
-263 RGRVSLP
+263 LP

-293 LPFDLSRTEILDMEL
+293 LPFDLSQTEILDMEL

-334 AVRQRLELLET
+334 EVRQRLELLET

-360 LVVSFDDE
+360 LVVPFDDE

-374 ERQEGAYKL
+374 ERQEGAYTL

-396 PCYPVEFQL
+396 PYYPVEFQL

-410 SVLWDGER
+410 NVLWDGER
-418 MIWTLGEGAPEPE
+418 MIWTLGEGVLE
-431 YGGLSKPIPL
+431 YGLSHPIPL

-449 RCLAV
+449 QCLAV
-454 LDNSLGRERVWVK
+454 LDCGLGRERAKWT
-467 DTYRF
+467 DYYRF
-472 RDEDPVALD
+472 RDEAPVALA
-481 WTNAE
+481 WAE
-486 RPGVNQA
+486 

>member
-12 LLVLSLAL
+12 LLVLSLTL

-32 DQVDWN
+32 DQVDWD

-65 FWDTALTIGSEGYET
+65 FWDTALTIGPEGYEA
-80 DTDFTFLQEP
+80 DTDFAFLQEP
-90 PPYEGIDREPYLST
+90 LPYEEIDRKPYLDT
-104 FDLNYTQGWT
+104 FDLDLSRYWP
-114 WGVALEPE
+114 WGVPLEPE
-122 DQTLVEQGDAR
+122 KQGYAMS
-133 PMEEF
+133 MENN
-138 PDIPWRAVRDV
+138 PAIPWLAVRDV
-149 ASRVEPSG
+149 ASRIEPGG
-157 EEVEIVDL
+157 EGVEIVDL
-165 SDYYD
+165 SDFYD
-170 QYPLFLTEYVEDER
+170 RFPLFLTEYVEDER
-184 VGGPRYSGPLTRALA
+184 VGGLRHSGPLTRALA
-199 PTLGPVPEDTLLEI
+199 PTLGPVAEDTLLEI
-213 RVEKAEDGLLE
+213 RVKKSEDGLLE

-278 ICYLSTEGDGELTLC
+278 ICYLSTEGDGELTFRVPL
-293 LPFDLSRTEILDMEL
+293 DLSGEEFLDMEL

-345 KNPGLRLIHQGENCL
+345 EDPDIWRTHQGENCL
-360 LVVSFDDE
+360 LALSDDDE

-374 ERQEGAYKL
+374 ERQEGTYTL

-396 PCYPVEFQL
+396 PRYPVEFRL

-418 MIWTLGEGAPEPE
+418 MIWTLGEGAQE
-431 YGGLSKPIPL
+431 YTVLSQSIPL

-449 RCLAV
+449 RCLAA
-454 LDNSLGRERVWVK
+454 LDCGLGRERAKWT
-467 DTYRF
+467 DYYRF

>member
-32 DQVDWN
+32 DQVDWD

-65 FWDTALTIGSEGYET
+65 FWDTALTIGPEGYEA
-80 DTDFTFLQEP
+80 DTDFAFLQEP
-90 PPYEGIDREPYLST
+90 LPYEEIDRKPYLDT
-104 FDLNYTQGWT
+104 FDLDLSRYWP
-114 WGVALEPE
+114 WGVPLEPE
-122 DQTLVEQGDAR
+122 KQGYAMS
-133 PMEEF
+133 MENN
-138 PDIPWRAVRDV
+138 PAIPWLAVRDV
-149 ASRVEPSG
+149 ASRIEPGG
-157 EEVEIVDL
+157 EGVEIVDL
-165 SDYYD
+165 SDFYD
-170 QYPLFLTEYVEDER
+170 RFPLFLTEYVEDER
-184 VGGPRYSGPLTRALA
+184 VGGLRHSGPLTRALA
-199 PTLGPVPEDTLLEI
+199 PTLGPVAEDTLLEI
-213 RVEKAEDGLLE
+213 RVKKSEDGLLE
-224 SVDVDEHVEEDGS
+224 NLSIDRASDQERV
-237 TESLWPVIRSLPWDD
+237 LWPRLQCIPWREGLLVYAWLVDD
-252 GFLVCAWMESG
+252 WYGNKEAP
-263 RGRVSLP
+263 LP
-270 AEEPLGQG
+270 ADTPLGRG

-345 KNPGLRLIHQGENCL
+345 EDPDIWRTHQGENCL
-360 LVVSFDDE
+360 LALSDDDE

-396 PCYPVEFQL
+396 PRYPVEFRL

-418 MIWTLGEGAPEPE
+418 MIWTLGEGAQE
-431 YGGLSKPIPL
+431 YTVLSQSIPL

-454 LDNSLGRERVWVK
+454 LDCGLGRERAKWT
-467 DTYRF
+467 DYYRF
-472 RDEDPVALD
+472 RDEDPVALA

-486 RPGVNQA
+486 SSGANQT